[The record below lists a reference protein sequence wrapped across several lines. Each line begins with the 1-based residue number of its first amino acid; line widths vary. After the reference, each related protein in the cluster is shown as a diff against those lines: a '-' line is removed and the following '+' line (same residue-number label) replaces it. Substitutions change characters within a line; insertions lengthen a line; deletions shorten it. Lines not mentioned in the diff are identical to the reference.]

1 MTQWYDVEFIG
12 SREETKGTNR
22 FWFKIL
28 HDSPLEYESGQ
39 FFTFDLPTGEK
50 RLDRWRSYTI
60 SNAFDGSNIIEL
72 CISYKKNGLASE
84 YFFNEIN
91 KGDKIKF
98 KGPEGTFILPES
110 KDNSLILL
118 ATGTGIAPFRAML
131 QTVDKQKLSYKTIH
145 LIFGTRKA
153 KDILY
158 LEELEDFGHFINNMK
173 IDICLSRETKL
184 PSSTKEIQYH
194 TGYIHPIY
202 QAFDKKKINEST
214 FMICGWTNMIDEA
227 LANLL
232 TKMNVDK
239 KKIKLEMFG

>member
-1 MTQWYDVEFIG
+1 MTQWYDAELIG

-28 HDSPLEYESGQ
+28 HDKPLDYQAGQ

-60 SNAFDGSNIIEL
+60 ANTFDNSNIIEL
-72 CISYKKNGLASE
+72 IISYKKNGLASE

-98 KGPEGTFILPES
+98 KGPEGTFVLPDA
-110 KDNSLILL
+110 KDHSIIML
-118 ATGTGIAPFRAML
+118 ATGTGLAPFRAML
-131 QTVDKQKLSYKTIH
+131 QKIDKEKLHYNSLH
-145 LIFGTRKA
+145 LIFGTRKE

-158 LEELEDFGHFINNMK
+158 YEELEDFAHFIENLH
-173 IDICLSRETKL
+173 IDICLSRENKL
-184 PSSTKEIQYH
+184 PKNTKNMH
-194 TGYIHPIY
+194 FHSGYIHPIY
-202 QAFDKKKINEST
+202 LNLDKKKINNST
-214 FMICGWTNMIDEA
+214 FMICGWNTMLDEA
-227 LANLL
+227 VANLI